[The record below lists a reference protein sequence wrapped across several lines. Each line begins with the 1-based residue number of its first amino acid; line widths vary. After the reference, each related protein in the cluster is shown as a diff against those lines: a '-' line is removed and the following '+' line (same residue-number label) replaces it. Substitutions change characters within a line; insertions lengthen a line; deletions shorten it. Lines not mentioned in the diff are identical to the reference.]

1 MSADALIAPLHGLA
15 GTLGTGVLPAG
26 GPLPN
31 TTKAAETSQRAAAD
45 AEQGARSLSGSWTG
59 RGGDAAA
66 RASSSTSRRHQRSA
80 TANSSSASIVET
92 ASARV
97 GQAAA
102 EVRRLVDSFAKAATA
117 LGPAIHSIEG
127 LMALLPVAI
136 DHVARGVA
144 TVVKAQG
151 ELASDADKLLGNA
164 RHTAPKPTPAP
175 VDHQR
180 DNTERDD
187 EHDGEEHEGHKHAGD
202 RAKDASLAIT
212 LPNGKVVYAPNAR
225 AAKAVRAALTQ
236 RGVPYVWGG
245 TTPQGFDC
253 SGFTQWSYRQAGLEI
268 PRLAQD
274 QDEAGYR
281 VEGAQVQPGDLAV
294 WDGHV
299 AMIIGDNLMIE
310 AGDPVQVNPIRT
322 TNLDQGFQGFYRP
335 R

>member
-1 MSADALIAPLHGLA
+1 MSADTLIAPLHGLA
-15 GTLGTGVLPAG
+15 NTLGTGVRPAG

-31 TTKAAETSQRAAAD
+31 TAKAAAASHRAAAD

-66 RASSSTSRRHQRSA
+66 RASSSASRRHQRSA

-92 ASARV
+92 ASTRV

-102 EVRRLVDSFAKAATA
+102 EVRRLVDSFAKAASS

-151 ELASDADKLLGNA
+151 ELASDAAKLLA
-164 RHTAPKPTPAP
+164 DSRHTAPKPVPAP

-180 DNTERDD
+180 DGDGHHGDGRHGDHREGDD
-187 EHDGEEHEGHKHAGD
+187 K
-202 RAKDASLAIT
+202 KDASLAIT
-212 LPNGKVVYAPNAR
+212 LPNGRVVYAPNAR
-225 AAKAVRAALTQ
+225 AAKAVRAALSQ

-281 VEGAQVQPGDLAV
+281 VDQAQVQPGDLAV

-299 AMIIGDNLMIE
+299 AMIIGDGLMVE